1 MRKSRLR
8 PAASEPPKIWK
19 SVSGVLKAA
28 VEDCFIGRGAVT
40 HRRFFVVGL
49 FRIGTQERM
58 FDWNDLKF
66 FLELARQ
73 GRLMPAARRLKVDH
87 TTVSRRISE
96 LERDLGI
103 KIFDRKPNGFVLTE
117 DGHKLYQEAEKIEGA
132 ALVISEDFRATP
144 AEPTG
149 RVRLTSM
156 EGIAAFYLAEKLVQ
170 FNEKHPGV
178 VVELVTERHLINL
191 TKREADVCISF
202 VPIVGPKLSVKKAGE
217 FRLGL
222 FASSR
227 YIVEQGTPAT
237 MEELKRHDFIDYVD
251 DLVAIQPVQWL
262 HDVLVPESVVFRSTS
277 MAAQQNA
284 IAAGRGIGLLPF
296 FSAKKDPRLVRLM
309 KDVVVT
315 RSLYISVH
323 EDIEY
328 MGRVRTLLRFLH
340 EIFKADRAYLNDFE

>member
-1 MRKSRLR
+1 VRPKDTGNLLRLMRNSLESSR
-8 PAASEPPKIWK
+8 
-19 SVSGVLKAA
+19 
-28 VEDCFIGRGAVT
+28 GRA
-40 HRRFFVVGL
+40 
-49 FRIGTQERM
+49 ERM

-96 LERDLGI
+96 LERDLAV
-103 KIFDRKPNGFVLTE
+103 KIFDRKPDGFVLTE
-117 DGHKLYQEAEKIEGA
+117 DGHKLYQAAEKIEAA
-132 ALVISEDFRATP
+132 ALVISEDFRTVP
-144 AEPTG
+144 TEPTG

-170 FNEKHPGV
+170 FNEQHPGV
-178 VVELVTERHLINL
+178 LVELVTERHLINL

-202 VPIVGPKLSVKKAGE
+202 VPLAGPKLSVKKAGE
-217 FRLGL
+217 FKLGL
-222 FASSR
+222 FASSK
-227 YIVEQGTPAT
+227 YIMNRGAPAS

-262 HDVLVPESVVFRSTS
+262 HDVLVPENVVFRSTS

-284 IAAGRGIGLLPF
+284 IGAGRGIGLLPF
-296 FSAKKDPRLVRLM
+296 FSAKKDPRLVRIM
-309 KDVVVT
+309 KEVVVT
-315 RSLYISVH
+315 RSLFISVH

-328 MGRVRTLLRFLH
+328 MGRVRTLLRFLS
-340 EIFKADRAYLNDFE
+340 EIFRADTAFLNELE

>member
-1 MRKSRLR
+1 
-8 PAASEPPKIWK
+8 
-19 SVSGVLKAA
+19 
-28 VEDCFIGRGAVT
+28 
-40 HRRFFVVGL
+40 
-49 FRIGTQERM
+49 M

-103 KIFDRKPNGFVLTE
+103 KIFDRKPDGFVLTE
-117 DGHKLYQEAEKIEGA
+117 DGHKLYQTAEKIEGA
-132 ALVISEDFRATP
+132 ALIVTEDFSAAPT
-144 AEPTG
+144 EPTG
-149 RVRLTSM
+149 RVRLTTM

-202 VPIVGPKLSVKKAGE
+202 VPMAGPKLSVKKAGE
-217 FRLGL
+217 FKLGL
-222 FASSR
+222 FASPK
-227 YIVEQGTPAT
+227 YIGDRGTPT
-237 MEELKRHDFIDYVD
+237 SMEELKSHDFIDYVD

-262 HDVLVPESVVFRSTS
+262 HDVLVPENVVFRSTS

-284 IAAGRGIGLLPF
+284 IGAGRGIGLLPF
-296 FSAKKDPRLVRLM
+296 FSAKKDHRLVRLM

-315 RSLYISVH
+315 RSLFISVH
-323 EDIEY
+323 ADIEY
-328 MGRVRTLLRFLH
+328 MGRVRALLRFLH
-340 EIFKADRAYLNDFE
+340 ETFRADQAFLNDFD

>member
-1 MRKSRLR
+1 
-8 PAASEPPKIWK
+8 
-19 SVSGVLKAA
+19 
-28 VEDCFIGRGAVT
+28 
-40 HRRFFVVGL
+40 
-49 FRIGTQERM
+49 M

-96 LERDLGI
+96 LERDLAI
-103 KIFDRKPNGFVLTE
+103 KIFDRKPDGFVLTE
-117 DGHKLYQEAEKIEGA
+117 DGHKLYQAAEKIEAA
-132 ALVISEDFRATP
+132 ALVVSEDFRSAPT
-144 AEPTG
+144 EPTG

-178 VVELVTERHLINL
+178 LVELVTERHLINL
-191 TKREADVCISF
+191 TKREADVCVSF
-202 VPIVGPKLSVKKAGE
+202 VPLVGPKLSVKKAGE
-217 FRLGL
+217 FKLGL
-222 FASSR
+222 FASSK
-227 YIVEQGTPAT
+227 YIVNRGAPASS
-237 MEELKRHDFIDYVD
+237 EDLKRHDFIDYVD

-262 HDVLVPESVVFRSTS
+262 HDVLVPENVVFRSTS

-296 FSAKKDPRLVRLM
+296 FSAKKDPRLVRIM

-315 RSLYISVH
+315 RSLFVSVH

-328 MGRVRTLLRFLH
+328 MGRVRALVRFLH
-340 EIFKADRAYLNDFE
+340 EIFRADKAFLNEFE